1 MKEHVLDK
9 LLNDLDGSIDEMEPG
24 APQFHDDRYE
34 PKPLQRENFNPV
46 TLPEENGR
54 KISFI
59 DGGNIEICSSPA
71 FSIHLVRLYFNI
83 FEDNERV
90 NPDKLPQKIDFY
102 TLAKTSVGDGG
113 MDYEGRI
120 YPLEKD
126 CRKYLPEDDKLNF
139 DSWDKSLM
147 RGRMRADINR
157 IPESARRFAEWKL
170 AGLIAEEELSEGDIL
185 VRDGSLQT
193 AITNEAQFADEAYER
208 AKENR
213 VIFSG
218 LAKTTRLYT
227 TTGNSLAKVVRDLGE
242 SVLPGERWFYFPVAD
257 VRHPDHRAEI
267 FFTKL
272 HWQSDYVFRYE
283 INKDQLKDLEGDET
297 RSILGSLAENSRDIS
312 FPGYPYGLID
322 ADKFASVSRYEGRQH
337 LARLKGHASKGDRWE
352 EMKKYLTATDA
363 HKKLDRLKR

>member
-1 MKEHVLDK
+1 MKELVLDR
-9 LLNDLDGSIDEMEPG
+9 LLKDLDGSIGELERG
-24 APQFHDDRYE
+24 EPQFHEDRYE
-34 PKPLQRENFNPV
+34 PKPLRRDNFNPLS
-46 TLPEENGR
+46 LPEEDGR

-59 DGGNIEICSSPA
+59 DGGNMELCSSPA
-71 FSIHLVRLYFNI
+71 FSIHLVRIYFNI
-83 FEDNERV
+83 FRDNERA
-90 NPDKLPQKIDFY
+90 NPEELPQKIDFY
-102 TLAKTSVGDGG
+102 TLVRTSAEDGE
-113 MDYEGRI
+113 MHYEGGI
-120 YPLEKD
+120 YPLEED
-126 CRKYLPEDDKLNF
+126 CRKYLPEEGKLNF
-139 DSWDKSLM
+139 DSWDRSLM

-157 IPESARRFAEWKL
+157 VSESARRFAEWKI
-170 AGLIAEEELSEGDIL
+170 AGLIAEKELSEGDIL

-193 AITNEAQFADEAYER
+193 AITNEAQFAKEAYER

-227 TTGNSLAKVVRDLGE
+227 TSGNSLAKVVRDLGE
-242 SVLPGERWFYFPVAD
+242 SVLPGKRWFYFPVAD

-272 HWQSDYVFRYE
+272 HEQSDYVFRYE
-283 INKDQLKDLEGDET
+283 INKDQFKNLEGDET
-297 RSILGSLAENSRDIS
+297 RSILGSLAENSRDIG

-337 LARLKGHASKGDRWE
+337 LARLKGHASKGGRWK